1 MNSKSNGDSAKHP
14 RVAHTLSSTGDAT
27 RQARDHHVTQMR
39 ANFLVKSMAP
49 KAEDVALQQRY
60 IDGAAT
66 LTDMLQHARD
76 YVSTASA
83 LPR

>member
-1 MNSKSNGDSAKHP
+1 MNSKSDDDSAKHP
-14 RVAHTLSSTGDAT
+14 SATHTLSSMGGTT
-27 RQARDHHVTQMR
+27 RRARDHHVTQMR
-39 ANFLVKSMAP
+39 ANFLIESLAP

-60 IDGAAT
+60 IDGVAN

-76 YVSTASA
+76 YVSTAGA